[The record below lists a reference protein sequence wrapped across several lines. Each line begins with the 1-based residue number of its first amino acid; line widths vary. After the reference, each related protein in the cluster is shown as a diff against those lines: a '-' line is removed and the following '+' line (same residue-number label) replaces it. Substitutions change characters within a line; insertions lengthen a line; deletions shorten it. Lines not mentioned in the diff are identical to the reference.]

1 MIYLLYL
8 AESSGVPLWK
18 YEHPRT
24 PDEIIE
30 NITGKDDSI
39 IVGYL
44 SAISHFSKVTL
55 GSQVQMMNFGKFNM
69 YYWYFTIKEK
79 QIIGL
84 VICDASDKKEAVYK
98 TIYEFLEKNRDLL
111 EEYVDLA
118 EKILENDELRR
129 QLEIKGKI
137 LSGNLQEI
145 LDGKIRSIKYLANRD
160 LKTIAIGSIVTY
172 LFFLFTLTLTK
183 YLNDTMGWFARG
195 EIGALVSVIVI
206 LDLILPSMLLG
217 YLVGYRDGALYGGF
231 ITGIAIILTLTVI
244 YFSSIEQWALQ
255 WKLGIY
261 VYPLWGVIVFILG
274 GAIGLMA
281 SFVSEYLI
289 EYNTLIP
296 PQEKPLAVIQSH
308 EIEEEKDI
316 ERIENDE

>member
-24 PDEIIE
+24 PDEIVE

-69 YYWYFTIKEK
+69 YYWYFTIENRP
-79 QIIGL
+79 IIGL
-84 VICDASDKKEAVYK
+84 VISDASDKKEAVYK
-98 TIYEFLEKNRDLL
+98 TVYEFLEENRKLL
-111 EEYVDLA
+111 EEYIELA
-118 EKILENDELRR
+118 EKIPEDDELGR

-145 LDGKIRSIKYLANRD
+145 LDEKVRPIKYLANRD
-160 LKTIAIGSIVTY
+160 IATIAFGSVITY
-172 LFFLFTLTLTK
+172 LFFLFTLTLTI
-183 YLNDTMGWFARG
+183 YLNNMLGWFARG
-195 EIGALVSVIVI
+195 EIGVLVSVIVV
-206 LDLILPSMLLG
+206 LDLILPSLLLG
-217 YLVGYRDGALYGGF
+217 YLVGFRDGSLYGGF
-231 ITGIAIILTLTVI
+231 ITGIAIILTLTII
-244 YFSSIEQWALQ
+244 YFNSIELWATQ
-255 WKLGIY
+255 WKLGIF

-274 GAIGLMA
+274 GAIGLVA
-281 SFVSEYLI
+281 SFISKYFI
-289 EYNTLIP
+289 ENNTLIP
-296 PQEKPLAVIQSH
+296 PQDKSPNISH
-308 EIEEEKDI
+308 SHLEEKNV
-316 ERIENDE
+316 ERTENDE